1 MATLTSKVKTV
12 NMEFRVAN
20 HHGHYNLKV
29 EIVGHE
35 IIFRALS
42 CRTECYVEQA
52 KLNPQRIANC
62 IFALA
67 SDTLNA
73 EVEQVVRAIL
83 LELN

>member
-1 MATLTSKVKTV
+1 MAALTSKTKSVC
-12 NMEFRVAN
+12 MEFRVAN
-20 HHGHYNLKV
+20 RHGHYNLVV
-29 EIVGHE
+29 EIGNKE

-62 IFALA
+62 IFALS

>member
-1 MATLTSKVKTV
+1 MATLTSKTKSVR
-12 NMEFRVAN
+12 MEFRVAN
-20 HHGHYNLKV
+20 RHGHYNLVV
-29 EIVGHE
+29 EIGNME

-42 CRTECYVEQA
+42 CRTECYVQQA

-67 SDTLNA
+67 SDTLNS
-73 EVEQVVRAIL
+73 EVEQIVRAIL

>member
-1 MATLTSKVKTV
+1 MAALTSKTKSVC
-12 NMEFRVAN
+12 MEFRVAN
-20 HHGHYNLKV
+20 RHGHYNLVV
-29 EIVGHE
+29 EIGNKE

-42 CRTECYVEQA
+42 CRTECYVQQA

-62 IFALA
+62 IFALS

>member
-1 MATLTSKVKTV
+1 MATLTSKTKTV
-12 NMEFRVAN
+12 HMEFRVAN
-20 HHGHYNLKV
+20 RHGNYNLVV
-29 EIVGHE
+29 EIGNKE

-67 SDTLNA
+67 SDTLNT

>member
-20 HHGHYNLKV
+20 RHGHYNLKV

-35 IIFRALS
+35 IIFRAMS

-62 IFALA
+62 LFALDSQA
-67 SDTLNA
+67 INS
-73 EVEQVVRAIL
+73 EVEQIVRAIL

>member
-1 MATLTSKVKTV
+1 MAALTSKTKSVC
-12 NMEFRVAN
+12 MEFRVAN
-20 HHGHYNLKV
+20 RHGHYNLVV
-29 EIVGHE
+29 EIGNKE

-62 IFALA
+62 IFALS
-67 SDTLNA
+67 SDTLNT

>member
-1 MATLTSKVKTV
+1 MAALTSKTKTV
-12 NMEFRVAN
+12 RMEFRVAN
-20 HHGHYNLKV
+20 RHGHYNLVV
-29 EIVGHE
+29 EIRNKE
-35 IIFRALS
+35 IIFRALG
-42 CRTECYVEQA
+42 CHTECYVEQA

>member
-1 MATLTSKVKTV
+1 MATLTSKTKSVR
-12 NMEFRVAN
+12 MEFRVAN
-20 HHGHYNLKV
+20 RHGHYNLVV
-29 EIVGHE
+29 EIGNKE

-67 SDTLNA
+67 SDTLNS
-73 EVEQVVRAIL
+73 EVEQIVRAIL

>member
-1 MATLTSKVKTV
+1 MATLTSKTKTV
-12 NMEFRVAN
+12 RMEFRVAN
-20 HHGHYNLKV
+20 RHGNYNLVV
-29 EIVGHE
+29 EIGNKE

-67 SDTLNA
+67 SDTLNT